1 MRRPIDDPLQTSHKP
16 RSGSITLEFLIAFP
30 LIFIAVLGIAIFW
43 FYTLVQHAGTT
54 ALIEGTRKGAVVF
67 PNTLPLD
74 LAGANNDIVDQIV
87 EVIDKHL
94 RVHNVEVADPANG
107 FPDDPTKQNA
117 TVIIERGNGPVI
129 VRPAGGSLN
138 QIGDPIPFTR
148 TGPPPL
154 TSDEIVVSISFEL
167 VDASNPSGCYGPV
180 PDWLAPFGFSLQGC
194 TFQMSSRA
202 TLE

>member
-1 MRRPIDDPLQTSHKP
+1 MRQIGKDSDSRQGC
-16 RSGSITLEFLIAFP
+16 RSGSVTLEFLVAFP
-30 LIFIAVLGIAIFW
+30 VIFIAILAMTIFW

-54 ALIEGTRKGAVVF
+54 ALIEGTRKGAEVF
-67 PNTLPLD
+67 PEAMPLHMD
-74 LAGANNDIVDQIV
+74 GANNDIADQIV

-94 RVHNVEVADPANG
+94 RVHNVELADPLNG

-117 TVIIERGNGPVI
+117 TVIIERGTDPAI
-129 VRPAGGSLN
+129 VRPIGGSLN
-138 QIGDPIPFTR
+138 QAGNLITFNRIGPAPT
-148 TGPPPL
+148 

-167 VDASNPSGCYGPV
+167 VDASNPAGCFGPV
-180 PDWLAPFGFSLQGC
+180 PDWLAPFGFTLEGC